1 MISGRKMSIKK
12 LILASA
18 NRHTDPYPV
27 YPLGISY
34 LHSFLSQQMPD
45 LKIYI
50 FDFLTGSYEDYIQLL
65 TKVKPDYVGIS
76 LRNID
81 DVNIYKKE
89 SFLNH
94 YKQIIEHTRM
104 HSKSVIITGG
114 SGFSIYPG
122 ILFETLKPDFGI
134 YGEGEISLHRL
145 ITALER
151 GEDYT
156 RISGLVYR
164 HEGRIIENKRD
175 MYFQTPVLSF
185 DETLTDYYWKNSG
198 MLNIQTK
205 RGCPYKCIYCT
216 YPLIEG
222 HKVRTLDPDQI
233 VKTLSDLVRTKKI
246 DYVFF
251 TDSIFNINN
260 EFNYDLADK
269 LIAANLKIRWGGYFN
284 FANIDRKLLEKLKQ
298 TGLRHIEFG
307 TDSLSDTILKKY
319 EKPFSVSDIF
329 RISGYCNQL
338 DIDFAHFLILGGYG
352 ETEETLNETFEN
364 SKKITRSVFFP
375 FIGLRIYPGTKL
387 HEIAI
392 QEKIVKETDPIL
404 EPVYYVS
411 KDIDLESMKM
421 KAKQTGKQWI
431 FPDDDL
437 GDIMIRMRQRDKK
450 GPLWEYLIK

>member
-1 MISGRKMSIKK
+1 MNSKK
-12 LILASA
+12 LVLASA

-34 LHSFLSQQMPD
+34 LHSYLSLQIPD
-45 LKIYI
+45 LEVNI
-50 FDFLTGSYEDYIQLL
+50 FDFLTGSYEEYIQFLE
-65 TKVKPDYVGIS
+65 KIKPDYVGIS

-94 YKQIIEHTRM
+94 YKQIIEHTREY
-104 HSKSVIITGG
+104 SNSVIIIGG

-122 ILFETLKPDFGI
+122 LLFKTLEPDFGI
-134 YGEGEISLHRL
+134 YGEGEISLHQL
-145 ITALER
+145 ITALENKD
-151 GEDYT
+151 DYSY
-156 RISGLVYR
+156 ISGLVYKKN
-164 HEGRIIENKRD
+164 GRIIENRRST
-175 MYFQTPVLSF
+175 YFQTPVLTF
-185 DETLTDYYWKNSG
+185 DDHLTDYYWKKSG

-233 VKTLSDLVRTKKI
+233 IKTLSDLVNTKKI
-246 DYVFF
+246 DYIFF

-260 EFNYDLADK
+260 EFNYDLADR
-269 LIAANLKIRWGGYFN
+269 LIDADLKIHWGGYFN

-307 TDSLSDTILKKY
+307 TDSLSDKILKKY
-319 EKPFSVSDIF
+319 DKPFSVADIF
-329 RISGYCNQL
+329 RISDYCNQL

-364 SKKITRSVFFP
+364 SKKISRSVFFP

-392 QEKIVKETDPIL
+392 REKVVKESDPIL

-411 KDIDLESMKM
+411 KDIDLASLKM

-437 GDIMIRMRQRDKK
+437 GDIMVRMRERDKK